1 MRKIIIVVLILALGM
16 FLLTRNRGDDEFF
29 SSYFNKMVEAGES
42 KNLEQ
47 FMNFFSLQYK
57 DEYGLN
63 YIVIK
68 KLVVNTFNEFDTLEG
83 SFSDLSS
90 SIKESG
96 GKNIAVINMD
106 AKAVGIKNGIDTGV
120 LGLQDKPEN
129 ITIFLEK
136 STLGKWKIIKVEGVE
151 KRDY

>member
-1 MRKIIIVVLILALGM
+1 MRKIIIVVLILALGL

-68 KLVVNTFNEFDTLEG
+68 KLVENTFNEFDTLEG

-90 SIKESG
+90 SIKESD